1 MRRDFAGEIWKEV
14 KPDFDYVNDIKIEV
28 SNFGRVRN
36 TTSLIGLNYLKGH
49 PSNGYHT
56 VRIKLY
62 KKRSVKDQ
70 NRLDFFREQ
79 IAKLEGEISR
89 LNKINKQQ
97 KKKSGKTFDQRMV
110 KIAELKDLRTL
121 IKKEYRKELRR
132 IELKRT
138 INYNKLVHRLVA
150 EYFVEKPSEEH
161 FLVAHLN
168 FDKKDNHASNLAW
181 MTRAENVEH
190 QKLSPYV
197 ITAKKA
203 AFNQR
208 YEGRKNFKLTTNKVM
223 LIKKKLNKGFTQ
235 KSLAKKYNVSEMQ
248 ISRIKRGEN
257 WAEIPAAR

>member
-1 MRRDFAGEIWKEV
+1 MRRDFVGEIWKEV
-14 KPDFDYVNDIKIEV
+14 KPDFEYVNDIKIEV
-28 SNFGRVRN
+28 SNFGRIRN
-36 TTSLIGLNYLKGH
+36 TTPLNGLNYLKGH
-49 PSNGYHT
+49 PSNGYHA

-70 NRLDFFREQ
+70 NRIDFFREQ

-89 LNKINKQQ
+89 LNKINKQH
-97 KKKSGKTFDQRMV
+97 KRKSGKAFEQRMF
-110 KIAELKDLRTL
+110 KINELKELRTL
-121 IKKEYRKELRR
+121 IKKEYKKELRK

-138 INYNKLVHRLVA
+138 INYCRLVHRLVA
-150 EYFVEKPSEEH
+150 EYFLEKPSEEH
-161 FLVAHLN
+161 ILVAHLN
-168 FDKKDNHASNLAW
+168 FDKKDNHVSNLAW

-197 ITAKKA
+197 ILAKRA

-208 YEGRKNFKLTTNKVM
+208 FEERKNFKLTTSKVM
-223 LIKKKLNKGFTQ
+223 LIKKKLNKGYTQ

-257 WAEIPAAR
+257 WAGIPAAH